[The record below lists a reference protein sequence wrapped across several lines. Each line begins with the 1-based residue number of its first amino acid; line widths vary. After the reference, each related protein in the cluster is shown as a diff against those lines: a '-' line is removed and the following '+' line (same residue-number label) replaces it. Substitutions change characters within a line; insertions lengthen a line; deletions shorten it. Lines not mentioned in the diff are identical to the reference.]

1 MVKTN
6 PQSKLQ
12 TERCHYNPSTCC
24 QAKSATMDGKVFVQ
38 DLRAVHAKDLN
49 FVLRTE
55 IYVYWDGQLRASHLI
70 LGVEPVYSTWQPFK
84 QALIVDSPLLSY
96 IDVRYVNFLP
106 PKLTTG
112 EAREFG
118 RRFTCADEL
127 APLRDESA
135 EKASRRLREIAHEAI
150 QQGDQAQGQPIPENP
165 AAVPQQQVTEAAA
178 LLAKAIQPSGR
189 MVSRKVMSIERFVL
203 GARQPNQPP
212 PSQGRGQVPQPP
224 PSSQA
229 GHARKKQKVTDQP
242 STGPGDATVQ
252 TPPRPTGGIVI
263 HESPTEACTGDASSS
278 QVAPV
283 WKPKFLLDG
292 KPLPSTACVRM
303 WEKGEG
309 GRIAQTLAE
318 ALLLPEDVHAFE
330 EGSEESV
337 GCRLEWHAIAAA
349 QMAHIVAARARELAE
364 ENEREKGA
372 RESAVKTAKEKLKAA
387 ESAEKKAAAAE
398 KNRALAEKRYA
409 ELLTK
414 QNETE
419 VKLAEAI
426 SLNTSNADEIADLR
440 AGLSAAEQKW
450 YDVGFAD
457 AENSAEPVVARA
469 RNMGFEAGWFAALQA
484 MGVPEDSQ
492 LRDPGQIPFPNPV
505 PAVQNAPAAIDEEE
519 TASMRELVEQ
529 IDSHAEPE
537 EMEATSIPTVQ
548 ELLGEDP
555 PFPLTVQQ
563 EVTPPTQPPS

>member
-1 MVKTN
+1 
-6 PQSKLQ
+6 
-12 TERCHYNPSTCC
+12 
-24 QAKSATMDGKVFVQ
+24 
-38 DLRAVHAKDLN
+38 
-49 FVLRTE
+49 
-55 IYVYWDGQLRASHLI
+55 
-70 LGVEPVYSTWQPFK
+70 
-84 QALIVDSPLLSY
+84 
-96 IDVRYVNFLP
+96 
-106 PKLTTG
+106 
-112 EAREFG
+112 
-118 RRFTCADEL
+118 
-127 APLRDESA
+127 
-135 EKASRRLREIAHEAI
+135 
-150 QQGDQAQGQPIPENP
+150 
-165 AAVPQQQVTEAAA
+165 
-178 LLAKAIQPSGR
+178 
-189 MVSRKVMSIERFVL
+189 MVSRKVMSIERFVP

-229 GHARKKQKVTDQP
+229 GRARKKQKVTDQP

-263 HESPTEACTGDASSS
+263 HEPPTEAGTGGASSS
-278 QVAPV
+278 QVAPA

-337 GCRLEWHAIAAA
+337 GRRLEWHAIAAA

-387 ESAEKKAAAAE
+387 EFAEKKAAATE

-426 SLNTSNADEIADLR
+426 SLNTSNVDEIADLR
-440 AGLSAAEQKW
+440 AGLAAAEQKW
-450 YDVGFAD
+450 YDD
-457 AENSAEPVVARA
+457 
-469 RNMGFEAGWFAALQA
+469 
-484 MGVPEDSQ
+484 
-492 LRDPGQIPFPNPV
+492 
-505 PAVQNAPAAIDEEE
+505 APAAIDEEE

-537 EMEATSIPTVQ
+537 EMEATSIPIVQ